1 MIKCIWFW
9 KLLKQFFIISLISCF
24 ILLVGSSVKARTYY
38 PTWTGANDYL
48 SWLAFQPVWDREY
61 LMNYGLLVDE
71 DWDFDTFYNSWYSQL
86 VMYYPPYSGGYT
98 DWWRWTHIYGWID
111 WKLYYYWDY
120 DWPYNWPFVRQW
132 FIKNFMHTT
141 KDLLLDVNNWPYAR
155 WENNLTADEFYSQ
168 SHNFSNIYTMSTN
181 GSVNAL
187 VSNMFRTFCLEE
199 SNWVDV
205 YCWSCSA
212 TWTIYDCNSQVENSL
227 NYTINDFNDVF
238 DIPYDFSPFGS
249 STNTWNIFTWDEY
262 ITVWLTWDD
271 YINYFENNPLYNFDR
286 NICYVW
292 TNDLTTTWISWI
304 PYYEW
309 TWKNIVQLFANLYW
323 NTFTTKD
330 LWTFLN
336 TWIINYNT
344 WYKYSNR
351 DELDNPLY
359 NAIYSLSSGFYL
371 DYSDNLTNP
380 FINSLTAIYFMAST
394 ITDYWKQ
401 STLWEEISTYCY
413 YKLQSENSNV
423 FDWIS
428 ITDNHDSSIDNN
440 VWNFKRN
447 WEKYSFTYSWEN
459 IQAMSWEWTDVD
471 YFSWDDDLDFNNFFS
486 QAFNRFRDSFS
497 ISNQDLWAGSLPTYI
512 IMFLMAIVLF
522 RFISH

>member
-227 NYTINDFNDVF
+227 NYTINDFDDVF

-249 STNTWNIFTWDEY
+249 PTWNGSWMYWTWTSWPTTWNY
-262 ITVWLTWDD
+262 NVWLTGD
-271 YINYFENNPLYNFDR
+271 YTYYNCTYGVIIDYAENMWMSKNLCYGWLDNFDLYNSESTY
-286 NICYVW
+286 NPV
-292 TNDLTTTWISWI
+292 
-304 PYYEW
+304 PW
-309 TWKNIVQLFANLYW
+309 TWKTLWQITTYLHSTWSTPNEWFDFWNGLRGGYTSMWESYPAVNKTWFDLYYQYNWNSFDFPTVYEYCTLRVSDVDFENTVYRWQYFWKTCDYIKRNYWDNVYTSWNVIIWINWQWVWDLSWQKVSEPIGYIQDFFNLLKENFPTRSDSWPGALPIYII
-323 NTFTTKD
+323 
-330 LWTFLN
+330 TFLCA
-336 TWIINYNT
+336 II
-344 WYKYSNR
+344 
-351 DELDNPLY
+351 
-359 NAIYSLSSGFYL
+359 
-371 DYSDNLTNP
+371 
-380 FINSLTAIYFMAST
+380 
-394 ITDYWKQ
+394 
-401 STLWEEISTYCY
+401 
-413 YKLQSENSNV
+413 
-423 FDWIS
+423 
-428 ITDNHDSSIDNN
+428 
-440 VWNFKRN
+440 
-447 WEKYSFTYSWEN
+447 
-459 IQAMSWEWTDVD
+459 
-471 YFSWDDDLDFNNFFS
+471 
-486 QAFNRFRDSFS
+486 
-497 ISNQDLWAGSLPTYI
+497 
-512 IMFLMAIVLF
+512 LF